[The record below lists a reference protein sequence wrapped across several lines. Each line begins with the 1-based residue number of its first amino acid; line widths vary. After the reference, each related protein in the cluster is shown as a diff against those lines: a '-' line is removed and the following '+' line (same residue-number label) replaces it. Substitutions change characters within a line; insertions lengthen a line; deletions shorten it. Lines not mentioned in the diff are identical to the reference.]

1 MTVGRISQVTG
12 PVVDVDFEPGSVPP
26 LYAALRVSGTV
37 LEVMAHLGEGSV
49 RAIALGPTEGLSR
62 GLKVESTGENVTV
75 PVGRATLG
83 RMMNVLGEP
92 IDNKGP
98 VETGLRYPLHRPPPP
113 LVEQD
118 VELRIFETGI
128 KAIDLLAPFPQ
139 GGKVGFFG
147 GAGVGKTVAVM
158 ELIRNMAA
166 ERGGI
171 SVFAGVG
178 ERTREGNDLYLQMTG
193 SGVLD
198 KTVLVY
204 GQMNEPP
211 GSRLRVALAAVD
223 QAEYFRDVE
232 KLNVLLF
239 IDNIFRYVLAGSEVS
254 TLLGRMPSAVGYQPT
269 LGTDMGELEER
280 ITSTRSGSITS
291 IQAIYVPADDLT
303 DPGVAT
309 VFSHLD
315 ASVVLSRSI
324 AEQGIYP
331 AVDPLES
338 SSSILQPAV
347 VGADHHRVATGV
359 QKVLQ
364 RYKDLQDIIAI
375 LGVEELSE
383 EDKLIVS
390 RARKVQRFLSQ
401 PFFVAEPYTG
411 HKGAYVT
418 LKETIRGFDE
428 IISGKHDRVSEQ
440 AFFMHG
446 PIEDVLEHARRSGR
460 QDNEDPA
467 S

>member
-1 MTVGRISQVTG
+1 MITGKIAQVTG
-12 PVVDVDFEPGSVPP
+12 PVVDVDFEAGDIPP
-26 LYAALRVSGTV
+26 LYGELRVGKTA

-49 RAIALGPTEGLSR
+49 RAIALGETEGLSR
-62 GLKVESTGENVTV
+62 GLEVTSTGENVTV
-75 PVGRATLG
+75 PVGHETLG

-92 IDNKGP
+92 IDNKGLIN
-98 VETGLRYPLHRPPPP
+98 TKLRYPLHRPPPT
-113 LVEQD
+113 LVEQE
-118 VELRIFETGI
+118 VELKVFETGI

-158 ELIRNMAA
+158 ELIHNMAT
-166 ERGGI
+166 EHGGI

-178 ERTREGNDLYLQMTG
+178 ERTREGNDLYLNMRN
-193 SGVLD
+193 SGVLE

-232 KLNVLLF
+232 KLDVLLF

-315 ASVVLSRSI
+315 ASVVLSRAIS
-324 AEQGIYP
+324 EQGIYP

-338 SSSILQPAV
+338 SSSILQPAI

-375 LGVEELSE
+375 LGIEELSD
-383 EDKLIVS
+383 EDKVIVA

-401 PFFVAEPYTG
+401 PFFVAESYTG
-411 HKGAYVT
+411 RKGAYVP
-418 LKETIRGFDE
+418 LKDTIRGFDE
-428 IISGKHDRVSEQ
+428 IISGKHDQVPEQ

-446 PIEDVLEHARRSGR
+446 TIEDVLEDAKQRKTS
-460 QDNEDPA
+460 DEDA
-467 S
+467 SA

>member
-1 MTVGRISQVTG
+1 MITGKIAQVTG
-12 PVVDVDFEPGSVPP
+12 PVVDVDFEAGDIPP
-26 LYAALRVSGTV
+26 LYGELRVGKTA

-49 RAIALGPTEGLSR
+49 RAIALGETEGLSR
-62 GLKVESTGENVTV
+62 GLEVTSTGENVTV
-75 PVGRATLG
+75 PVGHETLG

-92 IDNKGP
+92 IDNKGLIN
-98 VETGLRYPLHRPPPP
+98 TKLRYPLHRPPPT
-113 LVEQD
+113 LVEQE
-118 VELRIFETGI
+118 VELKVFETGI

-158 ELIRNMAA
+158 ELIHNMAT
-166 ERGGI
+166 EHGGI

-178 ERTREGNDLYLQMTG
+178 ERTREGNDLYTQMTG

-315 ASVVLSRSI
+315 ASVVLSRAIS
-324 AEQGIYP
+324 EQGIYP

-338 SSSILQPAV
+338 SSSILQPV
-347 VGADHHRVATGV
+347 IVGPDHHRVATGV

-375 LGVEELSE
+375 LGVEELAD
-383 EDKLIVS
+383 EDKLIVA

-411 HKGAYVT
+411 RKGAYVP
-418 LKETIRGFDE
+418 LKDTIRGFDE
-428 IISGKHDRVSEQ
+428 IITGKHDGVSEQ

-446 PIEDVLEHARRSGR
+446 PIEDVLEAAKEYE
-460 QDNEDPA
+460 QKDDEDAA

>member
-1 MTVGRISQVTG
+1 MIVGKIAQVTG
-12 PVVDVDFEPGSVPP
+12 PVVDIDFEPGEVPP
-26 LYAALRVSGTV
+26 LYSELRVKDTV
-37 LEVMAHLGEGSV
+37 LEVMSHVGEGSV

-62 GLKVESTGENVTV
+62 GLEVSSTGENVTV
-75 PVGRATLG
+75 PVGHETLG
-83 RMMNVLGEP
+83 RMMNVLGQP
-92 IDNKGP
+92 IDNKGDIK
-98 VETGLRYPLHRPPPP
+98 TGLRYPLHRLPPS
-113 LVEQD
+113 LVEQE
-118 VELRIFETGI
+118 VELKIFETGI

-147 GAGVGKTVAVM
+147 GAGVGKTETVK

-166 ERGGI
+166 EHGGI

-178 ERTREGNDLYLQMTG
+178 ERTREGNDLYLQMSS

-211 GSRLRVALAAVD
+211 GSRLRVALAAVG

-232 KLNVLLF
+232 KLDVLLF

-315 ASVVLSRSI
+315 ASVVLSRAIS
-324 AEQGIYP
+324 EQGIYP

-338 SSSILQPAV
+338 SSSILQPAI
-347 VGADHHRVATGV
+347 VGPDHHRVATGV

-375 LGVEELSE
+375 LGVEELSD
-383 EDKLIVS
+383 EDKLIVA

-401 PFFVAEPYTG
+401 PFFVAEAFTG
-411 HKGAYVT
+411 RKGSYVPV
-418 LKETIRGFDE
+418 KDTIRGFDE
-428 IISGKHDRVSEQ
+428 IISGKHDGIPEQ

-446 PIEDVLEHARRSGR
+446 PIEDVIEEAK
-460 QDNEDPA
+460 QYKQADEDA
-467 S
+467 AA

>member
-1 MTVGRISQVTG
+1 MFTGKIAQITG
-12 PVVDVDFEPGSVPP
+12 PVVDVDFEPGQIPP
-26 LYAALRVSGTV
+26 LYSELRVRDTV

-49 RAIALGPTEGLSR
+49 RAIALGETEGLSR
-62 GLKVESTGENVTV
+62 GLDVTSTGENVTV
-75 PVGRATLG
+75 PVGHETLG
-83 RMMNVLGEP
+83 RMMNVLGQP
-92 IDNKGP
+92 VDNKGP
-98 VETGLRYPLHRPPPP
+98 IETALRYPLHRPPPT
-113 LVEQD
+113 LAQQD

-139 GGKVGFFG
+139 GGKVGLFG
-147 GAGVGKTVAVM
+147 GAGVGKTVIVM
-158 ELIRNMAA
+158 ELIRHMAA
-166 ERGGI
+166 EHGGI

-178 ERTREGNDLYLQMTG
+178 ERTREGNDLYVQMTN

-232 KLNVLLF
+232 KTDVLLF

-269 LGTDMGELEER
+269 LATDMGELEER

-315 ASVVLSRSI
+315 ASVVLSRAIS
-324 AEQGIYP
+324 EQGIYP

-338 SSSILQPAV
+338 SSSILQPAI
-347 VGADHHRVATGV
+347 VGPDHHHAATGV

-364 RYKDLQDIIAI
+364 RYKELQDIIAI
-375 LGVEELSE
+375 LGIEELSD
-383 EDKLIVS
+383 EDRLIVA

-411 HKGAYVT
+411 RKGAYVP
-418 LKETIRGFDE
+418 LKDTVRGFEE
-428 IISGKHDRVSEQ
+428 IISGKHDEVPEQ

-446 PIEDVLEHARRSGR
+446 PIEDVLEDAK
-460 QDNEDPA
+460 QYKEAPDEDSA
-467 S
+467 A

>member
-166 ERGGI
+166 EHGGI